1 MNADQPVETGQTP
14 RSELQPSRD
23 LLTPVL
29 KVFAAI
35 ALVVVAVGMLL
46 PATRSA
52 PEAARRNQCLN
63 NLKQIGLALNNY
75 ADVHGRYPPAYT
87 TDDAG
92 NRLHSWRT
100 LILPY
105 MEQQALYKSIDLTKP
120 WNDPAN
126 ALAAKQT
133 IGVYQC
139 PSLPGDEEDATLTN
153 YLATVGD
160 DTVIRAG
167 ESRTPEEIG
176 DVTRHA
182 LMVIEVRKEK
192 AVHWMS
198 PEDIDAESLLAA
210 WSGEEYRSHHSGDVA
225 NALFAD
231 SSYHSLQPT
240 LDPAALRAMI
250 TVSRDDDGAISTDE
264 QTY

>member
-1 MNADQPVETGQTP
+1 MDATP
-14 RSELQPSRD
+14 PPKSVIPRGELQPPRN

-29 KVFAAI
+29 KVLAVI
-35 ALVVVAVGMLL
+35 ALIVIAVAMLL

-52 PEAARRNQCLN
+52 PEASRRNACLN
-63 NLKQIGLALNNY
+63 NLKQIGLALQNY
-75 ADVHGRYPPAYT
+75 ADVHGHYPPAYT

-105 MEQQALYKSIDLTKP
+105 MEQQRLFERIDLTKP

-126 ALAAKQT
+126 AEAARAALVT
-133 IGVYQC
+133 YQC
-139 PSLPGDEEDATLTN
+139 PSLPVDEEDATLTN
-153 YLATVGD
+153 YLAVVGD
-160 DTVIRAG
+160 DTVLRAG

-176 DVTRHA
+176 DVSRQA
-182 LMVIEVRKEK
+182 LMVIEVREDK

-210 WSGEEYRSHHSGDVA
+210 WSGEKHLSHHSGDVT

-231 SSYHSLQPT
+231 GRCHSLNPT

-250 TVSRDDDGAISTDE
+250 TVSQDDDGDISTDE